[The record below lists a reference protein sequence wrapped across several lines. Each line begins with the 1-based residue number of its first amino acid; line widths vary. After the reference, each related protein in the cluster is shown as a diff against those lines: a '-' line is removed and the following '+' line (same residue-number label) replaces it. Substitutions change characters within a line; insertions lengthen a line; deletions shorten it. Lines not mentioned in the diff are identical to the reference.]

1 MPRFWANVI
10 GNQLVWLCAVIGAG
24 HGLRWPA
31 LVAAAV
37 YVGSQLVWSAQPS
50 VEVRLM
56 LVALGC
62 GLLVDGLAGAS
73 GWVLYAAGNDPT
85 WIAPAWI
92 LALWAAFA
100 MTLTV
105 SFAVLQRH
113 LVAAALVG
121 LLLAPL
127 AYLSAARGW
136 SSVVFAAPQWHGV
149 LLLGLGWAIA
159 LPVLAAC
166 ARHWQTRA
174 VPLATLAPGDT
185 R

>member
-1 MPRFWANVI
+1 MVRLWANVI

-31 LVAAAV
+31 LLAAAV
-37 YVGSQLVWSAQPS
+37 YVGSQLAVAPQPW
-50 VEVRLM
+50 VELK
-56 LVALGC
+56 LLLLALGC

-73 GWVLYAAGNDPT
+73 GTVRYAAGSALP
-85 WIAPAWI
+85 WLAPVWI

-105 SFAVLQRH
+105 SFAVLQRR
-113 LVAAALVG
+113 LWLAALVG

-136 SSVVFAAPQWHGV
+136 SAVSFSVPHWHG
-149 LLLGLGWAIA
+149 LALLGAGWAIA
-159 LPVLAAC
+159 LPLLAGC
-166 ARHWQTRA
+166 ARRWQGSTQRDHR
-174 VPLATLAPGDT
+174 VAPGAQ

>member
-1 MPRFWANVI
+1 VLRFWANVI

-37 YVGSQLVWSAQPS
+37 YVGSQLAQSAQPS
-50 VEVRLM
+50 VELKLM
-56 LVALGC
+56 LVAIGC
-62 GLLVDGLAGAS
+62 GLVVDGLAGAS
-73 GWVLYAAGNDPT
+73 GWVLYAAGNDSA
-85 WIAPAWI
+85 WIAPVWI

-136 SSVVFAAPQWHGV
+136 SSVVFAAPQWQGV

-174 VPLATLAPGDT
+174 VTLATLAPGDT

>member
-1 MPRFWANVI
+1 VLRFWANVI

-24 HGLRWPA
+24 YGLRWPA

-37 YVGSQLVWSAQPS
+37 YVGTQLALSAQPS
-50 VEVRLM
+50 VDLRLM
-56 LVALGC
+56 LVAIAC
-62 GLLVDGLAGAS
+62 GLVVDGFAGAS
-73 GWVLYAAGNDPT
+73 GWVIYAAGNDPT
-85 WIAPAWI
+85 WVAPVWI

-136 SSVVFAAPQWHGV
+136 SSVVFAPPQWHGV
-149 LLLGLGWAIA
+149 LLLGVGWAIA

-166 ARHWQTRA
+166 ARHWQRHAAPFSPLVPGETR
-174 VPLATLAPGDT
+174 
-185 R
+185 

>member
-1 MPRFWANVI
+1 MKRTWANLL

-37 YVGSQLVWSAQPS
+37 YVGSQLAWSAQPS
-50 VEVRLM
+50 VEVRLL
-56 LVALGC
+56 LVAVGC
-62 GLLVDGLAGAS
+62 GLVVDGLAGAS
-73 GWVLYAAGNDPT
+73 GWVTYAAGNDPA
-85 WIAPAWI
+85 WIAPVWI

-113 LVAAALVG
+113 LIAAALVG
-121 LLLAPL
+121 LLSAPL

-136 SSVVFAAPQWHGV
+136 SSVVFTAPPWHGV
-149 LLLGLGWAIA
+149 LLLGLGWAVA
-159 LPVLAAC
+159 LPLLAAC
-166 ARHWQTRA
+166 ARHWQSRTA
-174 VPLATLAPGDT
+174 ALTTLAPGET

>member
-1 MPRFWANVI
+1 MTRFWANVI

-31 LVAAAV
+31 LVAAAA
-37 YVGSQLVWSAQPS
+37 YVGSQLALTAQPS
-50 VEVRLM
+50 VELRLM
-56 LVALGC
+56 LVAIGC

-73 GWVLYAAGNDPT
+73 GWVTYAAANERA
-85 WIAPAWI
+85 WIAPVWI

-105 SFAVLQRH
+105 SFAVLQQH
-113 LVAAALVG
+113 LIAAALVG

-136 SSVVFAAPQWHGV
+136 SSVVFATPQWHGV
-149 LLLGLGWAIA
+149 LLLGLGWAVA
-159 LPVLAAC
+159 LPLLAAC
-166 ARHWQTRA
+166 ARHWQGRTAPLSTLTPGETR
-174 VPLATLAPGDT
+174 
-185 R
+185 